1 MEKVFSSNYSETE
14 KPNPAVKNQGYE
26 EHCVTGEE
34 KKKMNNPSNMI
45 CILD

>member
-26 EHCVTGEE
+26 EHCVTGE
-34 KKKMNNPSNMI
+34 KKKNE
-45 CILD
+45 